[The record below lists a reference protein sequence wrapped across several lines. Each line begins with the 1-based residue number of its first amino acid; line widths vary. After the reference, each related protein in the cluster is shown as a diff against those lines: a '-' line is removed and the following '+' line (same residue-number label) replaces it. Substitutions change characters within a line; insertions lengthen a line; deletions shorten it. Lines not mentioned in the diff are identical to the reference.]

1 MLLTLE
7 KVLFLLLAIVSLYY
21 AGIGF
26 YRVTKTIVRGKPAP
40 RFDRLPQRILA
51 ALWIVLIQ
59 QTVFKKRPLISILH
73 ALVFYGFVYY
83 FLVNVVDV
91 LEGFFLFNARGGAW
105 NYFNLPADLLTGCV
119 LVGIAGLMIRRF
131 VAQPSVLTFTS
142 KVPLHE
148 QISSGIPRDSA
159 IVGAFI
165 VFHVGSRLLSKAA
178 QLAQEGFDPYQP
190 VAWTFSGLFSG
201 MDPGMIEV
209 LHHFFWWG
217 ALGSILVFIPYF
229 PRSKH
234 IHLLM
239 APINLALKKEKPG
252 VLEPMDFEKEES
264 FGAARLE
271 DFSWPRLLDAYS
283 CIMCNRCQEVCPAYV
298 TGKALSP
305 AAILINERYELN
317 RISGPFSAGEKS
329 PRPLLD
335 FALNSEAT
343 WACTT
348 CNACI
353 EVCPVGNEQMLHII
367 DVRRERVLMQA
378 EFPKELTNAF
388 NGMERAGNPW
398 NIAADKRLEW
408 AEKVPFEVP
417 TVGKHP
423 NPDVLYWVGCAAS
436 TDPRA
441 QKIAGSMA
449 EVLNEAGLNWAV
461 LGPREKCTGD
471 AARRAGNEYLF
482 SQLASENIETL
493 NAVNPRVIVTTCPHC
508 FHTIG
513 NEYPQFG
520 GNYVVRHHT
529 EFINDLIKAGKL
541 DSLATSN
548 GQVTYHDPCYL
559 GRHNGVYDQ
568 PRQVIRSMGLKLS
581 EPPRTRKNS
590 FCCGAGGAQFWKEE
604 EPGTERVSTNRYREL
619 KKTGATTVA
628 TGCPFCMK
636 MFSDEAA
643 KEETGT
649 ALKIL
654 DVAELVAMNLRNKRG
669 SAGKP
674 VKEDPGVV
682 SKNSIQ
688 RPKGL

>member
-1 MLLTLE
+1 MLTTVE
-7 KVLFLLLAIVSLYY
+7 KILFLLLAIVCLYY

-26 YRVTKTIVRGKPAP
+26 YRVAKTIIRGKPDP
-40 RFDRLPQRILA
+40 RFDRMPQRILY
-51 ALWIVLIQ
+51 ALWIVLTQ
-59 QTVFKKRPLISILH
+59 QTVFNKRPLISILH
-73 ALVFYGFVYY
+73 AMVFYGFVYY
-83 FLVNVVDV
+83 FLVNLVDA
-91 LEGFFLFNARGGAW
+91 LEGFFPFHARGGAW
-105 NYFNLPADLLTGCV
+105 NLFNLLADLLTGGV
-119 LVGIAGLMIRRF
+119 LIGIVGLMIRRF
-131 VAQPSVLTFTS
+131 VGQPSDFRFTS

-148 QISSGIPRDSA
+148 QISRGIPRDSA
-159 IVGAFI
+159 IVGSFI
-165 VFHVGSRLLSKAA
+165 IFHVGSRLLSKAT
-178 QLAQEGFDPYQP
+178 QLAQEGTDPYQP
-190 VAWTFSGLFSG
+190 VAWAFAALFAG
-201 MDPGMIEV
+201 MGPSLLEV
-209 LHHFFWWG
+209 LQHIFWWG

-252 VLEPMDFEKEES
+252 VLEPMDFENEES
-264 FGAARLE
+264 FGVAKLE

-317 RISGPFSAGEKS
+317 QISGPFSAGEES

-335 FALNSEAT
+335 FALNNEAT

-378 EFPKELTNAF
+378 DFPKELTSAF

-408 AEKVPFEVP
+408 AEKLPFKVP
-417 TVGKHP
+417 TVEQNP

-436 TDPRA
+436 YDPRA
-441 QKIAGSMA
+441 QKIASSMA
-449 EVLNEAGLNWAV
+449 EVLNAVGLNWAV
-461 LGPREKCTGD
+461 LGSRERCTGD
-471 AARRAGNEYLF
+471 SARRAGNEYLF
-482 SQLASENIETL
+482 SQIASENVQTL
-493 NAVNPRVIVTTCPHC
+493 NAVSPKIIVTTCPHC

-520 GNYVVRHHT
+520 GNYEVKHHT
-529 EFINDLIKAGKL
+529 EFINELIKAGKL
-541 DSLATSN
+541 DGPATSN
-548 GQVTYHDPCYL
+548 GPITYHDPCYL

-568 PRQVIRSMGLKLS
+568 PRQVIQSMGFKLS
-581 EPPRTRKNS
+581 EPSRTRSNS

-604 EPGTERVSTNRYREL
+604 EHGTERVSTNRYREL
-619 KKTGATTVA
+619 RETGAKTVA
-628 TGCPFCMK
+628 TGCPFCMR

-643 KEETGT
+643 NEEPET
-649 ALKIL
+649 ALKVL
-654 DVAELVAMNLRNKRG
+654 DIAELVAMELRKKREPVGEQTNKG
-669 SAGKP
+669 
-674 VKEDPGVV
+674 
-682 SKNSIQ
+682 
-688 RPKGL
+688 